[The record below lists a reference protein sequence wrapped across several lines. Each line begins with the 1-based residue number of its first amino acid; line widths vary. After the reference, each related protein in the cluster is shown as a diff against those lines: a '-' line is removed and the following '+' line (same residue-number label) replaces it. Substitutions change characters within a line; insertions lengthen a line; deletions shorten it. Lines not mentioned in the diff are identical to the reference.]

1 MENAVIV
8 SAARTPV
15 GTMGGAF
22 VDVPAPALGAVAAQE
37 ALRRAGVDSV
47 DEVLMGNVLSAGLGQ
62 NPARQAALAAGLAE
76 STPSMTVNKVC
87 GSGLK
92 TIALAAQAIRAGD
105 SELILAGGME
115 NMSRAPYLV
124 ESARYGYRLGDGQ
137 LVDEMIRDGLWCAFE
152 HCHMGNTAENIATE
166 YEVSREDQDAFA
178 AGSQQKAEAAIAA
191 GRFRDEIVGVP
202 VKKRKETMTV
212 DVDEHPRP

>member
-22 VDVPAPALGAVAAQE
+22 VDIPAPALGAIAAQE
-37 ALRRAGVDSV
+37 AMRRAGLEAV

-62 NPARQAALAAGLAE
+62 NPARQAALGAGLAE
-76 STPSMTVNKVC
+76 PTPSMTVNKVC

-105 SELILAGGME
+105 AEVVLAGGME
-115 NMSRAPYLV
+115 NMSRAPYLAMDNRFGSRMGD
-124 ESARYGYRLGDGQ
+124 SA
-137 LVDEMIRDGLWCAFE
+137 LVDSMIHEGLHCAME
-152 HCHMGNTAENIATE
+152 HCHMGITAEN
-166 YEVSREDQDAFA
+166 VA
-178 AGSQQKAEAAIAA
+178 AE
-191 GRFRDEIVGVP
+191 
-202 VKKRKETMTV
+202 
-212 DVDEHPRP
+212 

>member
-8 SAARTPV
+8 SAVRTPV
-15 GTMGGAF
+15 GTMGGVF
-22 VDVPAPALGAVAAQE
+22 VDVSAPQLGAVATQE
-37 ALRRAGVDSV
+37 ALRRAGLDAV

-62 NPARQAALAAGLAE
+62 NPARQAALGAGLSE

-105 SELILAGGME
+105 SEVILAGGME

-124 ESARYGYRLGDGQ
+124 ENARYG
-137 LVDEMIRDGLWCAFE
+137 
-152 HCHMGNTAENIATE
+152 
-166 YEVSREDQDAFA
+166 
-178 AGSQQKAEAAIAA
+178 
-191 GRFRDEIVGVP
+191 
-202 VKKRKETMTV
+202 
-212 DVDEHPRP
+212 